1 MASASAMALPMRQNK
16 MTEIITYSLKNGQK
30 YSDAYYQDITEFT
43 NEVLAEI
50 SHCSMGLIEDFRTF
64 IQTTRGE
71 SLRSYDEY
79 AFEILTLG
87 TLWRIYGPTALHLTT
102 TPQRLLAGLAR
113 IRKRIA
119 FLKPVVDFWRG
130 VLGTIYLSP
139 RNGQTRRGFE
149 PSLENLDQL
158 LAWMAASG
166 DFNEEVKRL
175 GHWRK
180 FLRSRESQKL
190 ATVSKTADALKTVTS
205 LATWFEARSL
215 KVLGEYTQN
224 VEQFLKEKHP
234 NYRWREDVIFCGRQR
249 VEYHLYMVGAEIL
262 NRAFREK
269 FLKTGRKVV
278 LLPPCMKAKLES
290 GCEAIET
297 PLGERCAACTPG
309 CRVNQVTKLGEKY
322 GFDVFIMPHELSVFS
337 NGGIKPANDQQ
348 FGVVG
353 VSCPLTNL
361 TGGWE
366 TKDLGVPAQGVLLDY
381 CGCPWHWH
389 EEGISTDINFNQLL
403 DVVGIQKSLRN

>member
-1 MASASAMALPMRQNK
+1 
-16 MTEIITYSLKNGQK
+16 MTEIITYSLKNGGK
-30 YSDAYYQDITEFT
+30 HSNTYYRDIAAFT
-43 NEVLAEI
+43 DEVLTEI
-50 SHCSMGLIEDFRTF
+50 NHQSMVLIEDFQHF
-64 IQTTRGE
+64 IQANE
-71 SLRSYDEY
+71 IEELRSTDEY
-79 AFEILTLG
+79 ALECLTLG
-87 TLWRIYGPTALHLTT
+87 VLWGVHGHESVQLTKA
-102 TPQRLLAGLAR
+102 PQRLLSGLSKLR
-113 IRKRIA
+113 QRYRP
-119 FLKPVVDFWRG
+119 LKPTIDFLRG
-130 VLGTIYLSP
+130 ILGTLFLSNK
-139 RNGQTRRGFE
+139 NGHRSQV
-149 PSLENLDQL
+149 PDLSLEALDRL

-175 GHWRK
+175 KHWRE
-180 FLRSRESQKL
+180 FLKSQNPERL
-190 ATVSKTADALKTVTS
+190 TNSLTEITS
-205 LATWFEARSL
+205 LAAWFEARSL
-215 KVLGEYTQN
+215 EILGKYTLN

-249 VEYHLYMVGAEIL
+249 VEYHLYMIGAEIL

-278 LLPPCMKAKLES
+278 LLPPCMKAKLEA
-290 GCEAIET
+290 GCEATET
-297 PLGERCAACTPG
+297 PLGECCAACTPG

-337 NGGIKPANDQQ
+337 NGGIKPASDQQ

-366 TKDLGVPAQGVLLDY
+366 TKDLGVPAQGLLLDY

-389 EEGISTDINFNQLL
+389 ETGIPTDINFNQLL
-403 DVVGIQKSLRN
+403 EVLGISVPARTI